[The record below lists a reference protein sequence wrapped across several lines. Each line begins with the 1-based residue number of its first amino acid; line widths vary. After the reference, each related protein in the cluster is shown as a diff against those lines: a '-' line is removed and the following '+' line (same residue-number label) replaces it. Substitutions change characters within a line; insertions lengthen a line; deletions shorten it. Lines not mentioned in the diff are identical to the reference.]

1 MLWTLPYGF
10 AYCSAWPINN
20 GVIMAFISI
29 FISIT
34 FTLSVII
41 IFLLIV
47 IGIVMFMPCIVL
59 YLIWSVGGIMHYPPS
74 PPVSLAI
81 NE

>member
-10 AYCSAWPINN
+10 ARCSARPINN
-20 GVIMAFISI
+20 GVILTFI
-29 FISIT
+29 FIFIIIT
-34 FTLSVII
+34 LTLNVII
-41 IFLLIV
+41 IFLFVV
-47 IGIVMFMPCIVL
+47 IGIILVMPCIML
-59 YLIWSVGGIMHYPPS
+59 YLVWSVGGIMHYPPS